1 SWLCCVSLV
10 STSSPSPY
18 PYTLS
23 LHDALPIASKLN
35 NSIDKNCFTA
45 PPVIGSEE
53 PPGTCAP
60 SQVLP
65 DGNCPPVAAGFGNS
79 GVGILRGPS
88 EINFDFSLF
97 KHFPLH
103 KLRDSGDLEFRSE
116 FFNIFNHPLSQDP
129 DTNL

>member
-1 SWLCCVSLV
+1 MSLLSSCSFLLLTRRPPK
-10 STSSPSPY
+10 STLF
-18 PYTLS
+18 PYTTLFRS
-23 LHDALPIASKLN
+23 
-35 NSIDKNCFTA
+35 
-45 PPVIGSEE
+45 
-53 PPGTCAP
+53 
-60 SQVLP
+60 P

-129 DTNL
+129 DTNLTDGTFGQITNTYGNPRIIQLALKLSF